1 MSRPA
6 LLDINVLFA
15 LFYEE
20 HTHHDVAHDWFSMEK
35 ESGWATCPIT
45 ENGFVR
51 QFSNAKYA
59 KRYNASPV
67 GGFEVLR
74 LLRQFCASGHH
85 VFWPD
90 DASLRELDL
99 DTTRY
104 FGHRHTTDL
113 YLLALA
119 VKRGGRFVTFDKSVP
134 LPLLKDAKR
143 EHLEVLS
150 LA

>member
-6 LLDINVLFA
+6 LLDVNVLFA
-15 LFYEE
+15 LFYQE
-20 HTHHDVAHDWFSMEK
+20 HIHHDVAHDWFSMER
-35 ESGWATCPIT
+35 ENGWATCPLT

-51 QFSNAKYA
+51 QVSDAKYA
-59 KRYNASPV
+59 KQYKTLPSTTFAAL
-67 GGFEVLR
+67 G

-85 VFWPD
+85 AFWPD
-90 DASLRELDL
+90 DVSLRELDL

-113 YLLALA
+113 YLLALT
-119 VKRGGRFVTFDKSVP
+119 VKHGGRFVTFDKSIP
-134 LPLLKDAKR
+134 LALLKDAKR